1 MSGVVKEE
9 KRAADSENLTEN
21 GIYYKKLADKYSIAG
36 FILLGVSVV
45 FLLVFCLVGRREL
58 GFSRFHYLVKNFNLS
73 LSSTDAP
80 YSDISYTSGGVK
92 FAMYRDNLAVIGAGG
107 VELYH
112 PSGELLFRSEV
123 GGSSVAVDVSGKYM
137 AVYAP
142 GSKSVSLY
150 NSFDK
155 IHTETYEYPVSLA
168 AVGESGAFA
177 VSVASGSETS
187 SAVYVYDESFRLIY
201 TWDSQS
207 RTVFDVSI
215 SSDGGKIAVMTLY
228 SESGS
233 YYSELVV
240 KNIKTD
246 KTVAYE
252 KFDGVK
258 PIGVEF
264 FSDGGFLAVTD
275 GTLNFYR
282 SDGEK
287 MVQTTVSSASLQYR
301 VDGNFIAVLTSP
313 YRALVYSNRGSV
325 LDEIALDGKIL
336 DIDFCDRQLYFLTD
350 SMLYVYHMDTKGI
363 QSRGLDSG
371 ALDLFALADGSVL
384 VCYASRPELINALK
398 NESGG

>member
-123 GGSSVAVDVSGKYM
+123 GGSFVAVDASGKYM

-313 YRALVYSNRGSV
+313 YRALVYSNR
-325 LDEIALDGKIL
+325 
-336 DIDFCDRQLYFLTD
+336 
-350 SMLYVYHMDTKGI
+350 
-363 QSRGLDSG
+363 
-371 ALDLFALADGSVL
+371 LF
-384 VCYASRPELINALK
+384 
-398 NESGG
+398 

>member
-1 MSGVVKEE
+1 VSGVVKEE

-36 FILLGVSVV
+36 FILLVISVM

-58 GFSRFHYLVKNFNLS
+58 GLSRFRYLVKNFDLC
-73 LSSTDAP
+73 LSSADAAP
-80 YSDISYTSGGVK
+80 YSDISYMAGGVK

-112 PSGELLFRSEV
+112 PSGELLFRCELS
-123 GGSSVAVDVSGKYM
+123 GNAVAVDASGKYM

-142 GSKSVSLY
+142 GSASVSLY

-168 AVGESGAFA
+168 AVGKNGAFA
-177 VSVASGSETS
+177 VAVAQGTS
-187 SAVYVYDESFRLIY
+187 SAVYVYDASFRLIY
-201 TWDSQS
+201 TWNFQNG
-207 RTVFDVSI
+207 TVFDISI
-215 SSDGGKIAVMTLY
+215 SSDGGKIAVMMLCGA
-228 SESGS
+228 SGS

-240 KNIKTD
+240 KNVKTD

-264 FSDGGFLAVTD
+264 FSDGGFFAVTD

-287 MVQTTVSSASLQYR
+287 AVQTAISSASLQFCS
-301 VDGNFIAVLTSP
+301 DGNSVAVLTSP
-313 YRALVYSNRGSV
+313 YRAVVYSSRGSV
-325 LDEIALDGKIL
+325 LDEAALDGKIL
-336 DIDFCDRQLYFLTD
+336 DIDFRDGTLYFLSD
-350 SMLYVYHMDTKGI
+350 SMLYVYHTDTKNI
-363 QSRGLDSG
+363 QSLRLDSG
-371 ALDLFALADGSVL
+371 ALDLFVLADGSVL
-384 VCYASRPELINALK
+384 VCYASRPELIMP
-398 NESGG
+398 